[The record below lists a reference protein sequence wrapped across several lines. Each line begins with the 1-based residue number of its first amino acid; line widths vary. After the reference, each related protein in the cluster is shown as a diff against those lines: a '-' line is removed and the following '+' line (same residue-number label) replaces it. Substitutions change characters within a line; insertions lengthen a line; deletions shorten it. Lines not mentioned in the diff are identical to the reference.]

1 VVNRA
6 MLDDFKQYVVSRRV
20 TIDEAAWA
28 KDADFIAAMIR
39 LEIDIALFG
48 VATARRHLVE
58 VDPQARYALTL
69 FPEVQKLT
77 ELARASVPQK

>member
-1 VVNRA
+1 
-6 MLDDFKQYVVSRRV
+6 
-20 TIDEAAWA
+20 
-28 KDADFIAAMIR
+28 MIR